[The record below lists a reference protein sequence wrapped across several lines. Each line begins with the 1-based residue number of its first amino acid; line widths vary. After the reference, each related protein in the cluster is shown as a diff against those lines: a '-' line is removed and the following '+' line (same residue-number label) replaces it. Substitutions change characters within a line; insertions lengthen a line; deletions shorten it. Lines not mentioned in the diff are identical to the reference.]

1 MDDFLT
7 RRAQPSSPMITSAQ
21 IRAARGLLNWSAA
34 QLGCRAGLSWS
45 TVQRAENGDGTPRVH
60 AETLD
65 RIQRA
70 LEAGKVEFIAEDGG
84 GGPGVRLGG
93 GRSGRLR

>member
-1 MDDFLT
+1 MDGFLT
-7 RRAQPSSPMITSAQ
+7 RRPQASSPMITSAQ

-34 QLGCRAGLSWS
+34 QLGSRAGMSWS
-45 TVQRAENGDGTPRVH
+45 TVQRAESGDGTPRVH

-70 LEAGKVEFIAEDGG
+70 LEAASIEFIAEDRG
-84 GGPGVRLGG
+84 GGPGVRLRRGEPQE
-93 GRSGRLR
+93 R